1 MCKVW
6 VASPLR
12 PHLGGQKEVELQ
24 GETAEAVLQNL
35 IACYPGLQ
43 NHLYDERGSLRP
55 FINIFVN
62 DEDVRHLQGENTR
75 VGEGDVLKIFP
86 AIAGGCSDARCWLQ
100 CSPRAGNH
108 PNGASDGESDRI

>member
-1 MCKVW
+1 MCKVR

-43 NHLYDERGSLRP
+43 NYLYDERGRLRP
-55 FINIFVN
+55 FVNIFVN

-75 VGEGDVLKIFP
+75 VGESDVLKVFP
-86 AIAGGCSDARCWLQ
+86 AIAGGCRPRSLLR
-100 CSPRAGNH
+100 SPRAGNY
-108 PNGASDGESDRI
+108 PNGACDGKSDRI

>member
-12 PHLGGQKEVELQ
+12 PHLGGQKVVELQ

-43 NHLYDERGSLRP
+43 NHLYDERGRLRP
-55 FINIFVN
+55 FVNIFVN

-75 VGEGDVLKIFP
+75 VGESDVLKVFP
-86 AIAGGCSDARCWLQ
+86 AIAGGSRPRSLLR
-100 CSPRAGNH
+100 SPRAANH
-108 PNGASDGESDRI
+108 PNGACDGKPDRI